1 MTIYLTPPAGGG
13 GVANVAS
20 GTTTVEG
27 TVRLAT
33 TVEAQDVNN
42 ETLAVTPKGLN
53 AQIASA
59 IAGGV
64 TYEGTIAG
72 DNIPTLTTATKG
84 QLYKIDTASSG
95 VVAGFNWSINDSLL
109 INADMGGTF
118 DANKINKI
126 DSTDSDLA
134 TVASSGSYNDL
145 SDKPSIPSASTDLTD
160 TATLVRTAD
169 LATVATTGS
178 YNDLLNQPT
187 IPTNSTDLGD
197 SADLVRTIDLGAV
210 ATSNDYNDLDNKP
223 SIPSASTDLTDTATL
238 VRTTDLATVA
248 TSGSYNDLLN
258 QPTIP
263 SASTDLTDTAT
274 LVRTTDLA
282 TVATTG
288 SYADLLNTPT
298 IPSSSDDLTSD
309 HNPTNYQGALNGS
322 LTTHLAGI
330 DTALGNALSGTTDSI
345 IEGQAKVETIDTG
358 SDARIE
364 FSADPNGT
372 GTEKIWEFNSSG
384 HLIPNVNDTYDIG
397 SAEKKV
403 RDLYLGSSTLY
414 MGGTLSLGV
423 VDGNLRLSGGGNLE
437 VGTATVLTDATLPSI
452 PESSA
457 DLSDGADLLKIGD
470 KGVAI
475 GDVVE
480 VIDVGGSVA
489 GISALDGSNLTNLTY
504 ANITGTPTLATVATS
519 GDYNDLTNKPSVST
533 VFPVSTAT
541 TSATATVN
549 TAVYFTSLGT
559 NACTLTLPPISTA
572 SDGDVV
578 IVVRQYAGSLT
589 IQQNGAD
596 SGTLIR
602 YLDAGIASSHT
613 ITNNQ
618 QQIHIRYDAGS
629 GDPVV
634 GQRWYIY
641 DKAQALVATTGD
653 YTDLSNVPTD
663 SDDFTA
669 NLNPTNYLN
678 VNNTDTITAH
688 LSAIDTALGNVGGGG
703 ASGYPTSLIG
713 TSSLS
718 ASANQAYIFS
728 QGGTTTPTVTLP
740 DNTSLNDGDVVILSR
755 AYTGQIT
762 LNQFDQ
768 VEATSRI
775 YFFNFG
781 ATKTRTIDCNRQQI
795 HIRWSQGDG
804 RWYLFDYPQSDVA
817 VSGDYNDLINTPT
830 DSDDFTAN
838 LNPTNYQGV
847 NNTNTI
853 TAHLGAIDNALG
865 NVVSAPTVTVDSATT
880 TYPTSGTLASSGI
893 EQVYLLTPTNNTTV
907 NLAPASTCGSGFKYH
922 IKNMASGFT
931 LTIDADGS
939 ETIDGVGNLTATIAN
954 QYEALTLVTD
964 GSNWFII

>member
-95 VVAGFNWSINDSLL
+95 VVAGFNWSINDNLL

-134 TVASSGSYNDL
+134 TVASTGSYNDL

-160 TATLVRTAD
+160 TA
-169 LATVATTGS
+169 S
-178 YNDLLNQPT
+178 
-187 IPTNSTDLGD
+187 
-197 SADLVRTIDLGAV
+197 
-210 ATSNDYNDLDNKP
+210 
-223 SIPSASTDLTDTATL
+223 L

-288 SYADLLNTPT
+288 SYADLLNQPT

-309 HNPTNYQGALNGS
+309 HDPTNYTGALNGS

-345 IEGQAKVETIDTG
+345 LEGQAKVETIDTG

-437 VGTATVLTDATLPSI
+437 VGASTVLTDATLPSI

-457 DLSDGADLLKIGD
+457 DLSDGADLLKTGD

-475 GDVVE
+475 GDIVE

-519 GDYNDLTNKPSVST
+519 GESTDLTD
-533 VFPVSTAT
+533 TATLVRTTDLAST
-541 TSATATVN
+541 TSAGIVELATIAEAGG
-549 TAVYFTSLGT
+549 TSETLAVTPAGLQAELAGVVSGT
-559 NACTLTLPPISTA
+559 QYQGAVAYDAISTDLVNA
-572 SDGDVV
+572 SVGDMYRLSSSGSAHGYDWTIGDLI
-578 IVVRQYAGSLT
+578 IV
-589 IQQNGAD
+589 NAD
-596 SGTLIR
+596 MGGTF
-602 YLDAGIASSHT
+602 DANKINRFDT
-613 ITNNQ
+613 T
-618 QQIHIRYDAGS
+618 DA
-629 GDPVV
+629 DL
-634 GQRWYIY
+634 
-641 DKAQALVATTGD
+641 ATVATTGD
-653 YTDLSNVPTD
+653 YNDLINTPSSGVPVATFNTTQNVDATVNTAYYAFNTSANNATFTLPNVSGLSNGDVIIITRQNAGNIIIRGFDYNAGTPTQLIDNFGSVSSTHTITCNNQQIYIRYASGNSRWFIFDKSQALVATSGDYNDLSNVPTD

-688 LSAIDTALGNVGGGG
+688 LSAIDTALGNVSGGSSYTFSAISSATTAQIEYHYSCDTSGG
-703 ASGYPTSLIG
+703 AFTL
-713 TSSLS
+713 
-718 ASANQAYIFS
+718 
-728 QGGTTTPTVTLP
+728 TLP
-740 DNTSLNDGDVVILSR
+740 DITSVT
-755 AYTGQIT
+755 AGQEIRIK
-762 LNQFDQ
+762 L
-768 VEATSRI
+768 ATA
-775 YFFNFG
+775 G
-781 ATKTRTIDCNRQQI
+781 
-795 HIRWSQGDG
+795 
-804 RWYLFDYPQSDVA
+804 
-817 VSGDYNDLINTPT
+817 NDL
-830 DSDDFTAN
+830 
-838 LNPTNYQGV
+838 
-847 NNTNTI
+847 TI
-853 TAHLGAIDNALG
+853 
-865 NVVSAPTVTVDSATT
+865 AP
-880 TYPTSGTLASSGI
+880 
-893 EQVYLLTPTNNTTV
+893 
-907 NLAPASTCGSGFKYH
+907 H
-922 IKNMASGFT
+922 ASGQ
-931 LTIDADGS
+931 
-939 ETIDGVGNLTATIAN
+939 TIDGDPNHVLSVVKSAI
-954 QYEALTLVTD
+954 TLVANNANSATD
-964 GSNWFII
+964 WEII

>member
-1 MTIYLTPPAGGG
+1 MTIYLTPPAGG

-95 VVAGFNWSINDSLL
+95 VVAGFNWSINDNLL
-109 INADMGGTF
+109 INEDMGGTF

-197 SADLVRTIDLGAV
+197 SADLVRTIDLGTV

-298 IPSSSDDLTSD
+298 IPGSSDDLTSD
-309 HNPTNYQGALNGS
+309 HDPTNYTGVLNGS

-345 IEGQAKVETIDTG
+345 LEGQAKVETIDTG

-423 VDGNLRLSGGGNLE
+423 VGGNLRLSGGGNLE

-457 DLSDGADLLKIGD
+457 DLSDGADLLKTGD

-475 GDVVE
+475 GDIVE

-504 ANITGTPTLATVATS
+504 ANITGTPTLATVATT
-519 GDYNDLTNKPSVST
+519 GDYNDLSNTPTTSDDFTANLNPTNYLNVNNTSTITAHLGAIDTALGNVGGASGYPTTYTGTSSVSASANQAYIFSQGSTTTPT
-533 VFPVSTAT
+533 VTLPD
-541 TSATATVN
+541 N
-549 TAVYFTSLGT
+549 TSL
-559 NACTLTLPPISTA
+559 N
-572 SDGDVV
+572 DGDVV
-578 IVVRQYAGSLT
+578 ILSRVYAGQIT
-589 IQQNGAD
+589 I
-596 SGTLIR
+596 
-602 YLDAGIASSHT
+602 
-613 ITNNQ
+613 NQ
-618 QQIHIRYDAGS
+618 FDTQEATSRIHFFNFGFTKTRTFDCNRQQIHIRWSQARGS
-629 GDPVV
+629 WFFFDYP
-634 GQRWYIY
+634 QS
-641 DKAQALVATTGD
+641 DVATTGD
-653 YTDLSNVPTD
+653 YNDLSNTPTD

-703 ASGYPTSLIG
+703 G
-713 TSSLS
+713 TMTYS
-718 ASANQAYIFS
+718 AVSANTTAQANYHYS
-728 QGGTTTPTVTLP
+728 CTGTITITLP
-740 DNTSLNDGDVVILSR
+740 
-755 AYTGQIT
+755 
-762 LNQFDQ
+762 
-768 VEATSRI
+768 
-775 YFFNFG
+775 
-781 ATKTRTIDCNRQQI
+781 
-795 HIRWSQGDG
+795 
-804 RWYLFDYPQSDVA
+804 A
-817 VSGDYNDLINTPT
+817 VSGT
-830 DSDDFTAN
+830 
-838 LNPTNYQGV
+838 
-847 NNTNTI
+847 
-853 TAHLGAIDNALG
+853 
-865 NVVSAPTVTVDSATT
+865 SAGDE
-880 TYPTSGTLASSGI
+880 I
-893 EQVYLLTPTNNTTV
+893 R
-907 NLAPASTCGSGFKYH
+907 
-922 IKNMASGFT
+922 IKNMGT
-931 LTIDADGS
+931 GTITVDGNSTEVIDSS
-939 ETIDGVGNLTATIAN
+939 ETYSMTI
-954 QYEALTLVTD
+954 QYEAISIVSN
-964 GSNWFII
+964 GSTGWEIF